1 MNSKRVTFWHRSK
14 PTKQQW
20 TLRPQKRDFSQRS
33 SFQPGQRMFRLER
46 WVVFLLWMFDRLCLV
61 IIIIIIIILFCI
73 IFVTIYFITR
83 YFIIIATIIIIC
95 IFIMLL
101 LYAPIN

>member
-20 TLRPQKRDFSQRS
+20 TLRPQKRDFSRRS

-61 IIIIIIIILFCI
+61 IIIIIKLFCI
-73 IFVTIYFITR
+73 ILVTIPI
-83 YFIIIATIIIIC
+83 
-95 IFIMLL
+95 LL
-101 LYAPIN
+101 LDILLLLLLLLLSVFLLFYFY